1 MSKHFITADKLLA
14 DAFQLT
20 RNIVDSGFQPTA
32 LLALW
37 RGGTPIGIGIHE
49 GLSYLG
55 IQAKHFA
62 LRTSYYDDNNQRKD
76 TVQIDQIGTFAAQF
90 TNHERL
96 LIVDDVFD
104 SGNTL
109 KAVIKHIQNDDSII
123 TPAQIKIATPYFKP
137 KQNQTDFYPDF
148 YLHETDDWIVFPHEL
163 MGLSAEEIKQNK
175 PNATVLLDLPNLP
188 KPSKQTE
195 KA

>member
-1 MSKHFITADKLLA
+1 MSKRFITANQLLA

-20 RNIVDSGFQPTA
+20 RNIVDSDFRPTA

-76 TVQIDQIGTFAAQF
+76 TVQIDQISTFAAQF
-90 TNHERL
+90 TDSERL

-109 KAVIKHIQNDDSII
+109 KTVIEHIKNDASVI
-123 TPAQIKIATPYFKP
+123 TPTEIKIATPYFKP
-137 KQNQTDFYPDF
+137 KQNQTELSPDF
-148 YLHETDDWIVFPHEL
+148 YLHETNEWIVFPHEL
-163 MGLSAEEIKQNK
+163 MGLSADEIKLNK
-175 PNATVLLDLPNLP
+175 PDAAVLL
-188 KPSKQTE
+188 
-195 KA
+195 

>member
-1 MSKHFITADKLLA
+1 MSKRFITANQLLA

-55 IQAKHFA
+55 INAKHFA
-62 LRTSYYDDNNQRKD
+62 LRTSYYDNNNQRKS
-76 TVQIDQIGTFAAQF
+76 TVQIDQIDTFAAQF
-90 TNHERL
+90 TDAERL

-109 KAVIKHIQNDDSII
+109 KAVVQHIQGNHSVI
-123 TPAQIKIATPYFKP
+123 TPKQIKIATPYFKP
-137 KQNQTDFYPDF
+137 KQNQTELSPDF
-148 YLHETDDWIVFPHEL
+148 YLHETDEWIVFPHEL
-163 MGLSAEEIKQNK
+163 MGLSANEIKHHK
-175 PNATVLLDLPNLP
+175 PDATILLQP
-188 KPSKQTE
+188 TE
-195 KA
+195 PQK

>member
-1 MSKHFITADKLLA
+1 MSKRFITANQLLA

-20 RNIVDSGFQPTA
+20 RDIVNSEFHPTA

-55 IQAKHFA
+55 IHAKHFA
-62 LRTSYYDDNNQRKD
+62 LRTSYYDDKNQRKD
-76 TVQIDQIGTFAAQF
+76 TVQIDQIDSFASQF
-90 TNHERL
+90 SESERL

-109 KAVIKHIQNDDSII
+109 KAVIQHIQDNTSII
-123 TPAQIKIATPYFKP
+123 APAQIKIATPYFKP
-137 KQNQTDFYPDF
+137 AQNLTDFTPDF
-148 YLHETDDWIVFPHEL
+148 YLHETDEWIVFPHEL
-163 MGLSAEEIKQNK
+163 MGLSEQEINEHK
-175 PNATVLLDLPNLP
+175 PNAAVLLGA
-188 KPSKQTE
+188 TE
-195 KA
+195 K

>member
-1 MSKHFITADKLLA
+1 MSKRFITADQLLA

-20 RNIVDSGFQPTA
+20 RNIVDSGYQPTA

-62 LRTSYYDDNNQRKD
+62 LRTSYYDDKNQRKD
-76 TVQIDQIGTFAAQF
+76 TVQIDQISTFASQF
-90 TNHERL
+90 NDTERL

-109 KAVIKHIQNDDSII
+109 KTVIEHIQNEDSVI
-123 TPAQIKIATPYFKP
+123 TPAEIKIATPYFKP
-137 KQNQTDFYPDF
+137 QQNQTEMTPDY
-148 YLHETDDWIVFPHEL
+148 YLHETNEWIVFPHEL
-163 MGLSAEEIKQNK
+163 MGLSAEEIQQHK
-175 PNATVLLDLPNLP
+175 PNAAILLQDTSN
-188 KPSKQTE
+188 KT
-195 KA
+195 

>member
-1 MSKHFITADKLLA
+1 MSKHFITADQLLA

-20 RNIVDSGFQPTA
+20 RNIVDSGFQPTS

-62 LRTSYYDDNNQRKD
+62 LRTSYYDDKNQRKD
-76 TVQIDQIGTFAAQF
+76 KVQIDQISTFATQF
-90 TNHERL
+90 TDNECL

-109 KAVIKHIQNDDSII
+109 KTVIQHIQNDNTAI
-123 TPAQIKIATPYFKP
+123 TPKQIKIATPYFKP
-137 KQNQTDFYPDF
+137 KQNQTDFAPDF
-148 YLHETDDWIVFPHEL
+148 YLHETDEWIVFPHEL
-163 MGLSAEEIKQNK
+163 IGLSAEEIKQNK
-175 PNATVLLDLPNLP
+175 PDAVVLLEP
-188 KPSKQTE
+188 TE
-195 KA
+195 KKS